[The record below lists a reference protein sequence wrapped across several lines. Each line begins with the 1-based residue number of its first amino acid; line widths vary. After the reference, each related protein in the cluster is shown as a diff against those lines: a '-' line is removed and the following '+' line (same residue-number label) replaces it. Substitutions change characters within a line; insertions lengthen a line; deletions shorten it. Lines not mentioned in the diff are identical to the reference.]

1 MPNSRAD
8 EKAAQHQEAQN
19 IVLMHY
25 HALQKDLILRHKDS
39 GCGYPEIRAL
49 AAQLTIAAT
58 MQVQALQT
66 ARLADAQREEMN
78 RMDRLRKGFVG
89 GDG

>member
-1 MPNSRAD
+1 
-8 EKAAQHQEAQN
+8 
-19 IVLMHY
+19 
-25 HALQKDLILRHKDS
+25 
-39 GCGYPEIRAL
+39 
-49 AAQLTIAAT
+49 LTIAAT

-66 ARLADAQREEMN
+66 ARLADSQREEMN